1 VAVLLQDLKSRAALA
16 DSSKAANDEVEADG
30 ARSGEMETR
39 FYKAESKEDVE
50 SLMTALT
57 NFVFPDTWE
66 TNGGEGVMV
75 EVGSKLV
82 IRQTPEVHRA
92 IAEFNRELQAAGAD
106 TATASSD
113 ASER

>member
-1 VAVLLQDLKSRAALA
+1 MAVLLQDLKSRAALA
-16 DSSKAANDEVEADG
+16 DSSKSANDEVEADG

-92 IAEFNRELQAAGAD
+92 IAEFNRELQAA
-106 TATASSD
+106 TASSD